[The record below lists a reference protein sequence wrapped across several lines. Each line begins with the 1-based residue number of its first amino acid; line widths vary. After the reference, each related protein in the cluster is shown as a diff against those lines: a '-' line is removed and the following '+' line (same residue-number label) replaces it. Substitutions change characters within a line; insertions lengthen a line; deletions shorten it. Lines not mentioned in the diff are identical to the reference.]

1 LTEFTDSEAAEIA
14 SDIAALQAYRR
25 SRLEFNLRVVEA
37 SSDKSEPVL
46 AALRSDAT
54 HQVAEFLY
62 LLWGFRIRSSEE
74 FDGLIERHN
83 EYISSLLEDP
93 QKMERMGL
101 SRERLLA
108 AIFDGET
115 RPRVLKTWS
124 EAPGTVD
131 QSSLARFLVAVMSD
145 ETARRTLV
153 ACGKA
158 GFLRR
163 QPSVF
168 RIVLVKSSGILERIY
183 GQCLREVR
191 ERIQGKRVT

>member
-115 RPRVLKTWS
+115 RPRVMKTWS

-191 ERIQGKRVT
+191 QRIQGKRMT

>member
-1 LTEFTDSEAAEIA
+1 MTNFTDSEAAEIA

-37 SSDKSEPVL
+37 STDKSEPVL
-46 AALRSDAT
+46 AALRGDAT

-62 LLWGFRIRSSEE
+62 LLWGFGIRTSEE

-83 EYISSLLEDP
+83 EYISSLLQHP

-101 SRERLLA
+101 SKERLLG

-124 EAPGTVD
+124 DAPGTVD

-158 GFLRR
+158 GFLQR

-168 RIVLVKSSGILERIY
+168 RIVLVKSTGTLERIY

-191 ERIQGKRVT
+191 QRIQGKG